1 MARNKDAQLQ
11 EGSLSEDLHFRCFT
25 SRSTRRERALGIPL
39 GGAGSAMPASHVYRR
54 PVVGLLR
61 AGSILND
68 LCAGLLVV
76 HRGHGWHGL
85 TSESMGI

>member
-61 AGSILND
+61 AGSMLND

-76 HRGHGWHGL
+76 HRATASTG
-85 TSESMGI
+85 